1 MAEDLD
7 KELSAIAVREQT
19 VEESLV
25 KLQTEYPD
33 VFKQIQAI
41 DEARAEVQRLKDAVK
56 ARLIAEKDFDLH
68 KVGNLTVSVSAV
80 AKVKVS
86 DLDAVPED
94 FKETLVVADEK
105 KAQEYLKVMGKCPEG
120 FTDASYYRLNWRM
133 KK

>member
-7 KELSAIAVREQT
+7 KELSAIAVRERT
-19 VEESLV
+19 VEENLME
-25 KLQTEYPD
+25 LQEKYPD

-41 DEARAEVQRLKDAVK
+41 DKAKAEVQRLKDAVK

-68 KVGNLTVSVSAV
+68 QVGDLTVSVSVV
-80 AKVKVS
+80 AKVKVK
-86 DLDAVPED
+86 DIENVPDE

-105 KAQEYLKVMGKCPEG
+105 RAKEYLKVMGKCPEG
-120 FTDASYYRLNWRM
+120 FVDASYYRLNWSL